1 MDRFD
6 LIVVGTGWYGLA
18 AAKTYIE
25 LHPSENVA
33 VLEANTSVGGVWAQ
47 DRLYPGLKSNN
58 MLGTYEY
65 PDFPMNQDT
74 YGVKPGEHIPG
85 TVLHRYLTD
94 YAEKF
99 GVLERTRFNTRV
111 DSVEPTKDGGWL
123 LKASSPSSVSATAA
137 SSKQEISTFETK
149 KLIVATG
156 LTSQPYIPDL
166 PGMQDFEGPL
176 FHARDFAKKADTIA
190 ATKSAVVVGGA
201 KSAWDVAY
209 AYATAGVQ
217 VDMVIRESGR
227 GPVWMAPPYVTPLKK
242 WLEKLVHTRFLTWL
256 SPCIWGAEDG
266 YSGIRN
272 FLHSTFLGR
281 GIVSTFWKILA
292 SDVIAL
298 NKYDSHPELKKL
310 KPWDPAFYVG
320 SSLSIHNYP
329 TSFFDLVR
337 EGKVRVHIDEVVGF
351 GPHSV
356 SLKSG
361 DTLKPDVVIL
371 ATGWKKEPTL
381 QFVAGS
387 EADVGLHHSPAD
399 LDDLAKEADREILRK
414 LPSLNAQPQRRREL
428 EEKLSE
434 RMHQPLRMYRFTVPP
449 AMVPKRN
456 IAFAGMLSCITTSTV
471 ATVQALWICAFFDG
485 NLSRL
490 PSSQDDIRWQTV
502 LHTQFGKWRYPT
514 SYGPSFPDFVFDA
527 VPYLDMLLSDLN
539 LNSHRKPGKMADIFD
554 PYGPEDYVGLIDEW
568 KAGREKTER
577 A

>member
-18 AAKTYIE
+18 AAKTYIG

-65 PDFPMNQDT
+65 PDFPMNQDN

-123 LKASSPSSVSATAA
+123 LKTSSPSSVSATAA
-137 SSKQEISTFETK
+137 SSEQEISTFETK

-166 PGMQDFEGPL
+166 PGMENFEGPL

-190 ATKSAVVVGGA
+190 AAKSAVVVGGA

-361 DTLKPDVVIL
+361 DTLRPDVVVL

-399 LDDLAKEADREILRK
+399 LEDLAKEADREILRK
-414 LPSLNAQPQRRREL
+414 LPSLNAQPQRRHEL

-449 AMVPKRN
+449 AMVPKQN

-527 VPYLDMLLSDLN
+527 VPYLDMLLNDLN

-554 PYGPEDYVGLIDEW
+554 PYGPEDYVGLVDEW